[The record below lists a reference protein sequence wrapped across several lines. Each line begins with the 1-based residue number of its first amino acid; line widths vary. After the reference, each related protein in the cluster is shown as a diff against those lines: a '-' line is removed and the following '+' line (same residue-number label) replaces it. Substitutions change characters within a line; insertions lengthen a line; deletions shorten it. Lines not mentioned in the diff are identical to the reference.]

1 MLILNKNLY
10 IYMSYN
16 ILISKHH
23 MLILN
28 NKLRTTLA
36 TVVFISKH
44 HMLILNFYIFENE
57 YELNPNFKTSY
68 VDIKLYSVLLQVL
81 KYCYFKTSYVDIKL
95 FNFN

>member
-1 MLILNKNLY
+1 MLILNFLFPFLSGVDY
-10 IYMSYN
+10 
-16 ILISKHH
+16 
-23 MLILN
+23 
-28 NKLRTTLA
+28 A
-36 TVVFISKH
+36 ISKH

-95 FNFN
+95 LNLN